1 MARSKADD
9 FVEGCIRGGSVG
21 LGRFEIVR
29 YWAFKEESFQT
40 WIPKIRISTT
50 TAGAAP
56 SATGAF
62 PSIVPR
68 GVGQRS
74 DDSVMS
80 LSFMR
85 GAPIT
90 PPITWSQGEL
100 DIIIAGGEITRPL
113 ILLSNQTWF

>member
-50 TAGAAP
+50 TAGAAA
-56 SATGAF
+56 SNE
-62 PSIVPR
+62 
-68 GVGQRS
+68 S
-74 DDSVMS
+74 DSE
-80 LSFMR
+80 
-85 GAPIT
+85 
-90 PPITWSQGEL
+90 SQ
-100 DIIIAGGEITRPL
+100 PL
-113 ILLSNQTWF
+113 E